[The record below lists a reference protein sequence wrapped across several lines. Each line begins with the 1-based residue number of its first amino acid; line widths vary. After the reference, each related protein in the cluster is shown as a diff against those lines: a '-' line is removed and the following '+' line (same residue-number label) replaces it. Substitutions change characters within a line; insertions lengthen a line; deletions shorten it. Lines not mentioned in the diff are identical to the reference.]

1 MELIDI
7 IYAGLQISIA
17 LLGVVI
23 ILSYL
28 ISRFRLNNKKIS
40 KDKKSNLNRINT
52 PSILQETIL
61 KNNFYYS
68 KALRNI
74 SMSQFR
80 ASNMNLRYLKSSD
93 DIFKGPKKNFNNVKY
108 NDSKTRYTIINEEM
122 RKKSNNSVIN
132 FW

>member
-7 IYAGLQISIA
+7 IYVGLQISIA

-40 KDKKSNLNRINT
+40 KDNKSNLNFINI
-52 PSILQETIL
+52 PSIQPETIL

-68 KALRNI
+68 KALNI
-74 SMSQFR
+74 SMNQFR
-80 ASNMNLRYLKSSD
+80 ASNMNLRYLKSSH
-93 DIFKGPKKNFNNVKY
+93 DIFQGPKKHFNNVKH